1 MNAAHDGLVLLNKPA
16 EITSFQALK
25 PVKQR
30 LKSGKVGHTGT
41 LDRFAEGLLVAAV
54 GFCSRFAPHVTALPK
69 EYYAELQLGT
79 ETSTLDPEGAVTA
92 TGPIPKWETVLQAA
106 ERFRGE
112 IMQTPP
118 AYSAVKVRGKRAA
131 QHTRAGQLPELRAR
145 PVTIYELD
153 LLDYSAET
161 GVLALRMLCS
171 KGTYVRALARDL
183 AAVAGSCAHVT
194 KLRRDRIGAFALEA
208 AVEPEAFEPHRDLLP
223 PERFLPLL
231 EGIGQLSVSPQTA
244 ERMQHGTPL
253 GREFFS
259 EVRERVHS
267 DGLFA
272 AFAENDR
279 RFIALIERDQ
289 GRWRYQ
295 FVRAKDR

>member
-1 MNAAHDGLVLLNKPA
+1 VNAARDGLVLLNKPA

-30 LKSGKVGHTGT
+30 LQSGKVGHTGT

-54 GFCSRFAPHVTALPK
+54 GFCSRFAPHITALPK

-79 ETSTLDPEGAVTA
+79 ETATLDPEGEVTA
-92 TGPIPKWETVLQAA
+92 TGPIPSREVVLQAA
-106 ERFRGE
+106 ERFRGK

-131 QHTRAGQLPELRAR
+131 DHTRAGELPELRAR
-145 PVTIYELD
+145 PVTIYELE
-153 LLDYSAET
+153 LLDYTTQT

-194 KLRRDRIGAFALEA
+194 KLRRDRIGPFTLGA
-208 AVEPEAFEPHRDLLP
+208 AVEPAAFELHRDLLP
-223 PERFLPLL
+223 PEQFLPLL
-231 EGIGQLSVSPQTA
+231 EGVGQLSVSPPIGD
-244 ERMQHGTPL
+244 RIRHGTPL
-253 GREFFS
+253 GQDFFS
-259 EVRERVHS
+259 ELRERVQS
-267 DGLFA
+267 DGLYAVFSA
-272 AFAENDR
+272 DDR
-279 RFIALIERDQ
+279 QFIALIERAQ

-295 FVRAKDR
+295 FVRAEGR